1 MIDEPIRWGV
11 LGTAGIAE
19 SAFLPAL
26 RQAGDGEAIAV
37 AARDGER
44 ARRWATEHGLGWGVA
59 GYERVVDDP
68 EIEAI
73 YIPLPNGL
81 HAEWTIAALEAGKA
95 VLCEKPRRGS
105 PASAKGP
112 RCRRCARPSRPP
124 RRRAGGSRS
133 AR

>member
-1 MIDEPIRWGV
+1 VIDEPIRWGV

-26 RQAGDGEAIAV
+26 RQAGDGAAIAV

-44 ARRWATEHGLGWGVA
+44 ARSWATEHGVGRGVA

-95 VLCEKPRRGS
+95 VVGGRPLRSSGRHQTRRVATVYEPG
-105 PASAKGP
+105 AHHA
-112 RCRRCARPSRPP
+112 
-124 RRRAGGSRS
+124 
-133 AR
+133 

>member
-1 MIDEPIRWGV
+1 MIDEPIRWGI

-26 RQAGDGEAIAV
+26 RQAGDGAAISV
-37 AARDGER
+37 GARDGNR
-44 ARRWATEHGLGWGVA
+44 ARSWAAEQRVGRGVA

-95 VLCEKPRRGS
+95 VLCEKPICVT
-105 PASAKGP
+105 PE
-112 RCRRCARPSRPP
+112 
-124 RRRAGGSRS
+124 
-133 AR
+133 